1 MFDVDYVV
9 EASIAAAE
17 IEIEKTWSK
26 IMYLD
31 LAKTWGLAEMF
42 YITDLKEIKKYW
54 SIMYGTHG
62 A

>member
-1 MFDVDYVV
+1 MFDVAYIV

-17 IEIEKTWSK
+17 IELEKTWNK
-26 IMYLD
+26 VAYLD

-42 YITDLKEIKKYW
+42 YIYRLNEIKKYW

-62 A
+62 V